1 MLARDVM
8 RPATLDEKVH
18 LGITF
23 YPSSSAPTLSRW
35 RNPSFASKFPSL
47 NQLASFF
54 HLLCDQSELFI
65 LAMNSKGLTMKHR
78 HHHRPVKKA
87 NEATWV
93 EKEPSKIPAT
103 VQSALRDAMLI
114 EGVSMTQYDD
124 FLWIIAQESGGIV
137 NTRNPASSA
146 RGLFQLLR
154 AQYPLNPH
162 GEESFGKAVE
172 ECQGG
177 IHYVM
182 GRYHSAK
189 TAKTFWQAHHW
200 Y

>member
-1 MLARDVM
+1 L
-8 RPATLDEKVH
+8 ATL
-18 LGITF
+18 
-23 YPSSSAPTLSRW
+23 
-35 RNPSFASKFPSL
+35 
-47 NQLASFF
+47 
-54 HLLCDQSELFI
+54 
-65 LAMNSKGLTMKHR
+65 NSKELNMKYS
-78 HHHRPVKKA
+78 HHHRPIKNAKA
-87 NEATWV
+87 ATWA
-93 EKEPSKIPAT
+93 EKDPSKIPAH
-103 VQSALRDAMLI
+103 VQNALRDALRI

-124 FLWIIAQESGGIV
+124 FLWIIAQESGGIIG
-137 NTRNPASSA
+137 TRNPASTA

-162 GEESFGKAVE
+162 GEESFGNAVE

-189 TAKTFWQAHHW
+189 TAKIFWQAHRW